1 MNKNIIGDGF
11 SKNDVAGADYTD
23 EVPF

>member
-1 MNKNIIGDGF
+1 MNKNIVGDGF
-11 SKNDVAGADYTD
+11 SKNDIAGADYSD